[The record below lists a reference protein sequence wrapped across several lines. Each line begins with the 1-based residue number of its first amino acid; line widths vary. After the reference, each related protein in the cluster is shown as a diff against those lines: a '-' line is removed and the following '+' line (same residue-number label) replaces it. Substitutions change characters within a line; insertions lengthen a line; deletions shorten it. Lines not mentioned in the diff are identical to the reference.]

1 IPSAPTERILKNAQ
15 VPRAPSSV
23 PGNLREGRCR
33 FGKGDSMR
41 TSLAV
46 LILGFVT
53 AEPLFAH
60 GLLIPKE
67 KALPPLAMVRHR
79 VTVAIEDQA
88 AVTAV
93 EQTFRNHT
101 EQALEATY
109 AFPVP
114 RGAAVNGFT
123 MWVDGKEVK
132 GELVEAGRARSLYL
146 ESVRRTQ
153 D

>member
-1 IPSAPTERILKNAQ
+1 
-15 VPRAPSSV
+15 
-23 PGNLREGRCR
+23 
-33 FGKGDSMR
+33 
-41 TSLAV
+41 
-46 LILGFVT
+46 ILGFVT

-153 D
+153 DPGLLEYLDNNLFHLKVFPVPPKGDIKVALRFTSVLEREGNIIDYR